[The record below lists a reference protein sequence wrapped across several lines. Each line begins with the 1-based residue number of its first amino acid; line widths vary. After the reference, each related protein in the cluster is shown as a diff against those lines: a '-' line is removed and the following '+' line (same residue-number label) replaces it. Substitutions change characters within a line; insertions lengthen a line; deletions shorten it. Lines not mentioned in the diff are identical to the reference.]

1 MADDPADEDL
11 FPSALCNCSQKS
23 VAHVHC
29 PCRKCK
35 GKAVNRRTQL
45 NHFRMREEM
54 NKLSALES
62 DNTSHKHQKSKGLD
76 QDEDVEMSCKSNL
89 FYFLFLLIG

>member
-1 MADDPADEDL
+1 MADDPAEQDL

-29 PCRKCK
+29 PCSKCK

-45 NHFRMREEM
+45 NHFRMQEEM
-54 NKLSALES
+54 YKLSAESINEGLE
-62 DNTSHKHQKSKGLD
+62 
-76 QDEDVEMSCKSNL
+76 DEDVEMSCKSKL
-89 FYFLFLLIG
+89 TLTFFIF

>member
-1 MADDPADEDL
+1 MADEDP
-11 FPSALCNCSQKS
+11 FPSALCSCLQKS

-45 NHFRMREEM
+45 NYFRMQEEM

-62 DNTSHKHQKSKGLD
+62 DNSHKHQKGLE
-76 QDEDVEMSCKSNL
+76 DEDVEMSCKSNFFL
-89 FYFLFLLIG
+89 FFLLIREAELI

>member
-1 MADDPADEDL
+1 MIMADEDL

-45 NHFRMREEM
+45 NHFRMQEEM

-62 DNTSHKHQKSKGLD
+62 DNSNKHQKGLE
-76 QDEDVEMSCKSNL
+76 DEDVEMSRKSN
-89 FYFLFLLIG
+89 FFLFLAHRLS